1 MVDLHCPKLNP
12 PAVMTDRADEPLPF
26 RHLHA
31 SSRWAWIEHVHLWQ
45 PPTDLFE
52 TETAYIVRVEVA
64 GMSQADFT
72 VTLEERT
79 LRVGGVRPDPDQRS
93 AYHQMEIHYG
103 EFRTEVLLPG
113 EVDAQGIQAA
123 YDDGFL
129 MVTLPRVR
137 PRRIVVTG

>member
-1 MVDLHCPKLNP
+1 MVDLHRPGLNT
-12 PAVMTDRADEPLPF
+12 PAALTQGGDDSRPYK
-26 RHLHA
+26 HLLG
-31 SSRWAWIEHVHLWQ
+31 SSGWAWIEHVHLWQ

-52 TETAYIVRVEVA
+52 TETAFVVRVEVA

-103 EFRTEVLLPG
+103 EFRSDVALPG
-113 EVDAQGIQAA
+113 EVDPQGIEAA
-123 YDDGFL
+123 YSDGFL
-129 MVTLPRVR
+129 TVNLPRVR
-137 PRRIVVTG
+137 PRRIVVAG

>member
-1 MVDLHCPKLNP
+1 MVDLRRPGLNI
-12 PAVMTDRADEPLPF
+12 PAALTQGGDDPGPYK
-26 RHLHA
+26 HLHGA
-31 SSRWAWIEHVHLWQ
+31 AGWAWIEHVHLWQ

-52 TETAYIVRVEVA
+52 NETAFVVRVEVA

-103 EFRTEVLLPG
+103 EFRSDVALPG
-113 EVDAQGIQAA
+113 EVDAQGIEAA
-123 YDDGFL
+123 YSDGFL
-129 MVTLPRVR
+129 IVTLPRVR
-137 PRRIVVTG
+137 PRRIVVAG

>member
-1 MVDLHCPKLNP
+1 MVDLYRPELNP
-12 PAVMTDRADEPLPF
+12 PAVMTDRADEPRPYK
-26 RHLHA
+26 HLHG

-52 TETAYIVRVEVA
+52 TESAYIVRVEAA

-72 VTLEERT
+72 VTLEDRT

>member
-1 MVDLHCPKLNP
+1 MIDLHRPGLNAQAALTQGGDDP
-12 PAVMTDRADEPLPF
+12 RSQK
-26 RHLHA
+26 HLHG
-31 SSRWAWIEHVHLWQ
+31 SSGWAWIDHVHLWQ

-52 TETAYIVRVEVA
+52 TETAFVVRVEVA

-103 EFRTEVLLPG
+103 EFRSDVALPG
-113 EVDAQGIQAA
+113 AVDAQGIEAA
-123 YDDGFL
+123 YSDGFL
-129 MVTLPRVR
+129 TVNLPRVR
-137 PRRIVVTG
+137 PRRIVVAG